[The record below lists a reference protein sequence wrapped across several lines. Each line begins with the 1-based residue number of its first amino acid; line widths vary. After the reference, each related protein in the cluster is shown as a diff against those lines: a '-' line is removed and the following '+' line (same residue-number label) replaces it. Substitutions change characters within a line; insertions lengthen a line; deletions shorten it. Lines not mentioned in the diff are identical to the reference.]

1 MQNNF
6 TKINSK
12 DNLQICKIIL
22 QRWFSSPAL
31 VEKWGGNLQSRNL
44 GEINAPL
51 STNETLG
58 VQRKWGKQR
67 IHQIQIERKTTN
79 SNWEKREIPIERK
92 NTNTNREEGPKL
104 EGKKILSF
112 CSQWEKCFLQK
123 VHQQLGWLNID
134 NAKKAFHN

>member
-1 MQNNF
+1 M
-6 TKINSK
+6 NSK
-12 DNLQICKIIL
+12 DNLLNCKIIL

-31 VEKWGGNLQSRNL
+31 VEKWGGNLQSSNL
-44 GEINAPL
+44 GEIKAAPL

-58 VQRKWGKQR
+58 VQRKWGEQR

-79 SNWEKREIPIERK
+79 SNWEKREMPIDQ
-92 NTNTNREEGPKL
+92 EEGPKL

-123 VHQQLGWLNID
+123 VHQQLGCLYILNV
-134 NAKKAFHN
+134 KKAFHN